1 MARHVLTRRPLHH
14 CPQETKEGTLQW
26 LTVAVQVNAERAKMH
41 PDLKVASTD
50 GFMIN
55 LTGVGRRDL

>member
-1 MARHVLTRRPLHH
+1 MAWTRADQTPLASL
-14 CPQETKEGTLQW
+14 PAGYQRGNTPG

-55 LTGVGRRDL
+55 LTG